1 MVRCGA
7 ILRLLISIYLVNYVN
22 GQLIS
27 GNVLQIL
34 QRTTGFSKFA
44 QLVVRAQL
52 TRLYESPT
60 SLTLFAF
67 NDTAY
72 NNLPYKERNVIDS
85 YTEKDHADYI
95 KFCTIYGTRLTSG
108 EMRDNLQLRSMD
120 SNGDKLF
127 INRKYRSFTVSPR
140 RCLLILHEVGTSIYS
155 FLSAL

>member
-95 KFCTIYGTRLTSG
+95 KFCTIPGNRLQTSAIL
-108 EMRDNLQLRSMD
+108 DNQYVRSSD
-120 SNGDKLF
+120 ANGDRLF
-127 INRKYRSFTVSPR
+127 FNRIQRLDTYTEPASLQVK
-140 RCLLILHEVGTSIYS
+140 
-155 FLSAL
+155 